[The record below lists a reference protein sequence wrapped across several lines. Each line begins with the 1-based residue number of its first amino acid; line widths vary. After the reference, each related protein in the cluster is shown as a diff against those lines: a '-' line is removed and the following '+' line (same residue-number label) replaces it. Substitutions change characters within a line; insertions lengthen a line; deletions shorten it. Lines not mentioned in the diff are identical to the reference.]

1 MARKRRV
8 ERKLDEPPP
17 FDAADFL
24 RKEVSDAKLTFV
36 TFTIA
41 LMFTAASIGA
51 YHAVGGALAIL
62 IGFAGLPALKFLY
75 PLFRIDLN
83 KLFPPKEGKKTEE
96 EEKLEKRGRS
106 MRMVSQFF
114 TYFFTWLAIFV
125 VALNPPFADVSG
137 PAIKGLKATQSKDVW
152 HLTDGTPPTI
162 KVNKSGVITIVV
174 RLVDPSGI
182 KDSSVMFHDKSMP
195 TDPGKMMTMTGGSG
209 SEKEYSYLLPPL
221 SQGESI
227 RFYITSQDSQ
237 VQSRSATTP
246 EFRVIVA

>member
-1 MARKRRV
+1 MARKRRL

-41 LMFTAASIGA
+41 LIFTAASIGV
-51 YHAVGGALAIL
+51 YHVAGGALAIL

-83 KLFPPKEGKKTEE
+83 RLFPPKEGKKTEE

-106 MRMVSQFF
+106 MRQVSQYF

-137 PAIKGLKATQSKDVW
+137 PAIKGLKATQPSMQW
-152 HLTDGTPPTI
+152 NLTDGSPPTI
-162 KVNKSGVITIVV
+162 KVTKAGSITIVV

-182 KDSSVMFHDKSMP
+182 KDSSVTFHDKSLPSNPEFM
-195 TDPGKMMTMTGGSG
+195 KLAGGSG
-209 SEKEYSYLLPPL
+209 SEKDYSVTRTL

-227 RFYITSQDSQ
+227 VFYITSQDMQ
-237 VQSRSATTP
+237 AQGRSARTP
-246 EFRVIVA
+246 DFKVIVV